1 MYLSLVPCASW
12 INYWWSI
19 VIAQKLSSCWTIDR
33 TGRDRISSRSSC
45 PKERCQTG
53 HRHGKPITVIC
64 RLLTAARRSLNC
76 PSAVD
81 VLSGTVQPSASLI
94 LYALLMYQLHLVLTY
109 QSSLSFRYSFH
120 KLFSIKRMLCHSFCL
135 CLSYPTISPY

>member
-1 MYLSLVPCASW
+1 MVDGYCSETLELLD
-12 INYWWSI
+12 NR
-19 VIAQKLSSCWTIDR
+19 QDR
-33 TGRDRISSRSSC
+33 TGQDQLSFSC

-81 VLSGTVQPSASLI
+81 VLSGAVQPSASLI
-94 LYALLMYQLHLVLTY
+94 LYALLMYQLHLVLSY
-109 QSSLSFRYSFH
+109 QSSLSFCYSFY
-120 KLFSIKRMLCHSFCL
+120 KLFSIKRMPCHSFCL